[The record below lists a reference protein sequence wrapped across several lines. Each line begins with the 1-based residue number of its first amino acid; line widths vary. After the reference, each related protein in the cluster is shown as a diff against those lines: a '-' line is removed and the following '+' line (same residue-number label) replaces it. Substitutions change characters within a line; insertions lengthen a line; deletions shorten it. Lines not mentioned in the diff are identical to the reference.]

1 MLLKPQDILV
11 MLKLVAIKKARWT
24 YNQLA
29 VELGMSPSEV
39 HAAVK
44 RALRGHLAVSI
55 SDNIQVNRSAL
66 EEFIIHGI
74 KYVFVPERG
83 EMTRGIPTIYGVGP
97 LKALLSGTDEPQ
109 PVWPDLMG
117 KARGSSFSP
126 LYKSA
131 PKAARNDKAL
141 YELLALVDAIRGG
154 RARER
159 ELATK
164 EIKRRLGK

>member
-1 MLLKPQDILV
+1 
-11 MLKLVAIKKARWT
+11 MLKLIAIKGAQWT

-44 RALRGHLAVSI
+44 RALRVHLAISI
-55 SDNIQVNRSAL
+55 GGGIQANRSSL

-74 KYVFVPERG
+74 KYVFIPERG
-83 EMTRGIPTIYGVGP
+83 EMTRGIPTVYAVDP
-97 LKALLSGTDEPQ
+97 LKALFPETDEPQ
-109 PVWPDLMG
+109 PVWPDPMG
-117 KARGSSFSP
+117 EARGSSFSP
-126 LYKSA
+126 LYKSV
-131 PKAARNDKAL
+131 PKAARNDNAL
-141 YELLALVDAIRGG
+141 YELLVLVDAVRGG

-159 ELATK
+159 ELAAK

>member
-11 MLKLVAIKKARWT
+11 MLKLISIKEAQWT

-29 VELGMSPSEV
+29 VKLGMSPSEV

-44 RALRGHLAVSI
+44 RALRVHLAI
-55 SDNIQVNRSAL
+55 AIGDGIQANRSAL

-83 EMTRGIPTIYGVGP
+83 EMTRGIPTIYAVDP
-97 LKALLSGTDEPQ
+97 LKALLAGTDEPQ
-109 PVWPDLMG
+109 PVWPDPMG
-117 KARGSSFSP
+117 ETRGSSFSP
-126 LYKSA
+126 LYKSV
-131 PKAARNDKAL
+131 PKAARNDNAL
-141 YELLALVDAIRGG
+141 YELLVLVDAIRGG

-159 ELATK
+159 ELAIK
-164 EIKRRLGK
+164 EIKRRFGK